1 MMPMYLLDGD
11 RKALESVIKEQ
22 RIRIGRGLITVTPV
36 PEAGLVP
43 EEDVKKTFESQ
54 QKVIDELS
62 EKNKRYEKVID
73 ELSEKNKRYEK
84 EIDGLKARLAELD
97 SHADDT
103 KDVPEEDNKKVG
115 QTDTKEVSSE
125 DDKAADVQDEKKVSA
140 SKSKK

>member
-1 MMPMYLLDGD
+1 MYLLDGD
-11 RKALESVIKEQ
+11 KKALESVIKEQ
-22 RIRIGRGLITVTPV
+22 RIRIGRGLITITPV
-36 PEAGLVP
+36 PEAGLIP

-62 EKNKRYEKVID
+62 EKNK
-73 ELSEKNKRYEK
+73 SYEK

-97 SHADDT
+97 SHVDDT

-115 QTDTKEVSSE
+115 QTDTKKVSSE